1 MIIYEL
7 EIHAHNESKK
17 MYALFFGKLFMHMN
31 FPSKFMRTILLLHLK
46 TVHAWLTHSVL
57 YGRLHSS
64 KEGHK
69 RTDERD
75 KETQMDEERN
85 SEELPRT
92 IDAAVLH
99 CHEIWIKL
107 AVSNMKVHAFYY
119 VLLLWRIY
127 LSGLSTKSNVKSA
140 TG

>member
-1 MIIYEL
+1 M
-7 EIHAHNESKK
+7 
-17 MYALFFGKLFMHMN
+17 
-31 FPSKFMRTILLLHLK
+31 
-46 TVHAWLTHSVL
+46 L

-107 AVSNMKVHAFYY
+107 AVSNMKVHAFY
-119 VLLLWRIY
+119 
-127 LSGLSTKSNVKSA
+127 
-140 TG
+140 